1 MKRKAF
7 FWKDVENQNDFIA
20 FVGVKKKKEKG
31 LMERSMSLNL
41 VDSYWN
47 LLKNL
52 STDMKLKLI
61 SKLSD
66 SLIKENKE
74 SEYENNLYHIF

>member
-1 MKRKAF
+1 
-7 FWKDVENQNDFIA
+7 
-20 FVGVKKKKEKG
+20 
-31 LMERSMSLNL
+31 MERSMSLNL

>member
-1 MKRKAF
+1 
-7 FWKDVENQNDFIA
+7 
-20 FVGVKKKKEKG
+20 
-31 LMERSMSLNL
+31 MERSMSLNL
-41 VDSYWN
+41 VDSYWD

-74 SEYENNLYHIF
+74 SEHEDSFDKFYGAWKDDKEAEELIDEIRSSRTFGKRCIETLD